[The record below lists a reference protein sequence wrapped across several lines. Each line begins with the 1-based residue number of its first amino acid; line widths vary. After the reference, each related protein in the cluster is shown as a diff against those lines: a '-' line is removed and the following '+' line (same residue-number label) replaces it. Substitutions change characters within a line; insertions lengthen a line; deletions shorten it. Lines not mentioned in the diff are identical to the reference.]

1 MDRRLTVT
9 TPDGRKLDVLVH
21 GSDGQP
27 TVVFHHGTPGAPV
40 DFGPIQKVAE
50 ETGVRVVNYARPGYA
65 ESTEQ
70 PGRDV
75 AAAAADVIAIA
86 DALGVQTFA
95 TAGASGGGPHA
106 LACVALHPD
115 RCRAAATVAGV
126 GPYNAPGLDF
136 LAGMGPENVAEF
148 GAAVKG
154 VEALTAFLDEISPP
168 LVTVTPEQIL
178 TELDGLLPDV
188 DRRALEGEIGE
199 FLAAGFHAALR
210 HGIAGW
216 RDDDLAFA
224 KPWGFD
230 LAAIERPVAVWQ
242 GDEDLMVP
250 YAHGV
255 WLADAVPTARPHLL
269 PGHGHISIAIASLTE
284 IVTDVCRLAGLIE

>member
-1 MDRRLTVT
+1 MSRRLTVT
-9 TPDGRKLDVLVH
+9 TPDGRNLDVLVH
-21 GSDGQP
+21 GSDDQP
-27 TVVFHHGTPGAPV
+27 TVFFHHGTPGSPV
-40 DFGPIQKVAE
+40 DFGPIVRVAE

-65 ESTEQ
+65 GSTEN
-70 PGRDV
+70 PGREV

-86 DALGVQTFA
+86 DALGVETFA

-106 LACVALHPD
+106 LACVALRPD

-126 GPYNAPGLDF
+126 APYNAPGLDW
-136 LAGMGPENVAEF
+136 LDGMGPENLAEF
-148 GAAVKG
+148 DAAVKG
-154 VEALTAFLDEISPP
+154 IEPLTAFLDEISPP
-168 LVTVTPEQIL
+168 LKTVTPEQIL

-188 DRRALEGEIGE
+188 DRAALAGDIGE
-199 FLAAGFHAALR
+199 FLAAGFHAALS

-230 LAAIERPVAVWQ
+230 LATIERPVAVWQ
-242 GDEDLMVP
+242 GDKDLMVP
-250 YAHGV
+250 HAHGV
-255 WLADAVPTARPHLL
+255 WLIDAIPTARPHLM

-284 IVTDVCRLAGLIE
+284 IVTDVCRLAGLTE

>member
-1 MDRRLTVT
+1 MNSRLTVT
-9 TPDGRKLDVLVH
+9 TPDGRSLDVLVH

-27 TVVFHHGTPGAPV
+27 TVFFHHGTPGAPV
-40 DFGPIQKVAE
+40 DFGPIVKVAA
-50 ETGVRVVNYARPGYA
+50 ETGIRVVNYARPGYA
-65 ESTEQ
+65 ESTEH

-75 AAAAADVIAIA
+75 AAAAADVVAIA
-86 DALGVQTFA
+86 DALGVTTFA

-106 LACVALHPD
+106 LACVALRPD

-126 GPYNAPGLDF
+126 APYHAPGLDW
-136 LAGMGPENVAEF
+136 LDGMGPENVAEF
-148 GAAVKG
+148 DAATKG
-154 VEALTAFLDEISPP
+154 IAPLTAFLDEISPA
-168 LVTVTPEQIL
+168 LSAVTPEQIL

-199 FLAAGFHAALR
+199 FMATSFHNALR

-216 RDDDLAFA
+216 RDDDLAFVR
-224 KPWGFD
+224 PWGFD

-242 GDEDLMVP
+242 GDQDLMVP

-255 WLADAVPTARPHLL
+255 WLADAIPTARSQLS

>member
-1 MDRRLTVT
+1 MSRRLTVT
-9 TPDGRKLDVLVH
+9 TPDGRNLDVLVH
-21 GSDGQP
+21 GEDGQP
-27 TVVFHHGTPGAPV
+27 TVFFHHGTPGAPV
-40 DFGPIQKVAE
+40 DFGPIVKVAA
-50 ETGVRVVNYARPGYA
+50 ETGVRVANYARPGYA
-65 ESTEQ
+65 ESTEH

-86 DALGVQTFA
+86 DELGVETFA

-106 LACVALHPD
+106 LACVALRPD

-126 GPYNAPGLDF
+126 APYNPPGLDW

-148 GAAVKG
+148 DAAAKG
-154 VEALTAFLDEISPP
+154 SAALTAFLDEVSPP
-168 LVTVTPEQIL
+168 LTTVTPEQIL

-188 DRRALEGEIGE
+188 DRAALEGEIGE
-199 FLAAGFHAALR
+199 FMAASFQSALR

-216 RDDDLAFA
+216 RDDDLAFTQA
-224 KPWGFD
+224 WGFD
-230 LAAIERPVAVWQ
+230 LAGIERPVAVWQ
-242 GDEDLMVP
+242 GDQDLMVP

-255 WLADAVPTARPHLL
+255 WLADAIPTSNEHLL

-284 IVTDVCRLAGLIE
+284 IVTDVCRLAGLK